1 MYTIDSC
8 GNTPVKVIYFLGG
21 FVMSYK
27 VVIVADR
34 NVSREMEFVCSVYP
48 GAEVWVFYAFNLEK
62 SYDMNNCCI
71 SCFDR
76 TNLVGVDHERQ
87 IVSLRALNS
96 RDFYMV
102 SYDVLFVFS
111 DVNDSKIL
119 KKKESA

>member
-1 MYTIDSC
+1 
-8 GNTPVKVIYFLGG
+8 
-21 FVMSYK
+21 MSYK

-34 NVSREMEFVCSVYP
+34 DVSSEIEFVCSVYP
-48 GAEVWVFYAFNLEK
+48 GTEIWVFCGFDLEK
-62 SYDMNNCCI
+62 SYSTNDHCL

-76 TNLVGVDHERQ
+76 MNLVGVDHDRQ
-87 IVSLRALNS
+87 VVSLRAWDS

-111 DVNDSKIL
+111 DVNDSKLL

>member
-1 MYTIDSC
+1 MSC
-8 GNTPVKVIYFLGG
+8 
-21 FVMSYK
+21 K

-34 NVSREMEFVCSVYP
+34 DVSREIEFVCSVYP
-48 GAEVWVFYAFNLEK
+48 GAEIWVFCAFDLEK
-62 SYDMNNCCI
+62 SYGTNDHCI

-76 TNLVGVDHERQ
+76 TNLVGIDHERQ
-87 IVSLRALNS
+87 VVSLRALNS

-111 DVNDSKIL
+111 DVNDSKVL